1 MTHRYEFARSA
12 GGKGLVLIFAEGAFE
27 NLPFEVRLTAPW
39 VGHGYGRAG
48 ELKPAD
54 RWQLRHVGYVILR
67 ETDIGAQS
75 AGATRTS
82 GPAAGNRA
90 LQEAA

>member
-27 NLPFEVRLTAPW
+27 NLPFEIRLTAPW
-39 VGHGYGRAG
+39 VGRGYGKAG
-48 ELKPAD
+48 GLKPAD
-54 RWQLRHVGYVILR
+54 RWQLLRVGYVILR
-67 ETDIGAQS
+67 EAEVAASLAQTLPADRS
-75 AGATRTS
+75 T
-82 GPAAGNRA
+82 GPEP